1 MNKINDLTAKFD
13 TLKPGLAKDFEE
25 FVTKALTR
33 IVAEHPTRDAQSKLA
48 NSWGTDA
55 NLFRAFRSLLT
66 YAPAETG
73 RWTQATGPDA
83 ERVAKAAKSYADDQV
98 AKFTM
103 KLVRKLGDLTNV
115 EIRDIDMG
123 GFQFLITGHLGELA
137 HTCLVHLQHA
147 EVRVRC
153 RPGRRATRGTGD
165 RQQAREEEGTHRA
178 HVAVGSRQRRGNQA
192 GGCAHGARQGFAAG
206 IRSCYLPPPAYW
218 STPWHASPSKI
229 ASSTKRTVLPWW
241 CSPPVARVSS

>member
-55 NLFRAFRSLLT
+55 NLFRAFRSLLA

-103 KLVRKLGDLTNV
+103 KLVRKLGDLTHV

-123 GFQFLITGHLGELA
+123 GFQFLITGYLGERKVSVQQNRIINCSVKGNLFHQWPALIYVDGVKTSEAAFKKLA
-137 HTCLVHLQHA
+137 
-147 EVRVRC
+147 
-153 RPGRRATRGTGD
+153 P
-165 RQQAREEEGTHRA
+165 
-178 HVAVGSRQRRGNQA
+178 
-192 GGCAHGARQGFAAG
+192 
-206 IRSCYLPPPAYW
+206 
-218 STPWHASPSKI
+218 
-229 ASSTKRTVLPWW
+229 
-241 CSPPVARVSS
+241 